1 MNRLTTALVGLMLVI
16 TQAVFGSS
24 LLLTCDVGGVSLEKY
39 SETTGKYVAAGTL
52 PRTFTVPQ
60 NDVVGVRVTAPG
72 YKDFEASYEVNVAGT
87 LHVNI
92 ALERE
97 NPNPNNVP
105 LFAIGGTATRKSG
118 LVILAGSY
126 VVKTVNLTN
135 YKTPAGAGQGGQ
147 NSNPIMDDGYYTNTL
162 ANFGPTG
169 AVAAGDKI
177 YTGVYTNDLRRC
189 VGYKCVVLTEED
201 IAYGGVEMNIIVK

>member
-60 NDVVGVRVTAPG
+60 NDAVGVRVTAPG

-126 VVKTVNLTN
+126 VVKTVNLTT

-147 NSNPIMDDGYYTNTL
+147 DSNLIMDGGGTTPTL
-162 ANFGPTG
+162 SRISVP
-169 AVAAGDKI
+169 
-177 YTGVYTNDLRRC
+177 R
-189 VGYKCVVLTEED
+189 VLLPSGTRFTL
-201 IAYGGVEMNIIVK
+201 VSTRTT